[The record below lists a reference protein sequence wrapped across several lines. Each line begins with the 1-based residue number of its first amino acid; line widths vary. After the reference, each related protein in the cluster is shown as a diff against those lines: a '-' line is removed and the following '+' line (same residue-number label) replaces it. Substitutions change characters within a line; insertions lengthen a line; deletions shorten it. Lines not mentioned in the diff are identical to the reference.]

1 MAAVEVAGRED
12 RKADGRIAPG
22 SLLLICLQLGLL
34 LLLLRQFQIE
44 SAAFLRLAVLAFA
57 GAIVHALLPLR
68 FRLPFFLAL
77 SVAGIGVVM
86 GWENGA
92 WLMGIGLILMGI
104 CHIPVAFGWRIL
116 LLFVAGGVL
125 AAQRARWLPFPGP
138 EAIWPILGSMF
149 MFRLIAYVYD
159 LKHDKVPGT
168 PVQALAYF
176 FMLPNACFPLYPVVD
191 FKAFRNSHYGD
202 DAYRTYQVG
211 IDWIV
216 RGVIHLLLYRV
227 VYYHFTL
234 APSEVSTPADLTQY
248 LITNFL
254 LYLRVSGLFHVIVG
268 MLYLFGFRLSE
279 THNRYLLASSF
290 TDFWRRIN
298 IYWKDF
304 MQKVFYYPAVFR
316 LRKLGTTWALILA
329 TLYVFVMT
337 WFLHAYQW
345 FWLRGTMLFVLQD
358 ILFWTILGGFVVL
371 NSLYEIKYGRS
382 RSIAARRRTA
392 RDFVMSIVRTYATF
406 WFICLLWSFWTTE
419 TLADWFSLWH
429 ALGGEVTW
437 DVLVWPA
444 IILIVIVL
452 GAIPGD
458 TLRNLKLTARPEREW
473 VRERFVTVAA
483 LCVLI
488 GVSIERVSTG
498 IGEDVATFV
507 HSIRSGQLSRL
518 DVAKL
523 EKGYYEN
530 LLSVDRF
537 NSQLWEVYSRK
548 PANWLDVENANLKRF
563 VGGFAQAELIPS
575 FVSKTRYGT
584 ISINRWGMRDQDYET
599 TRAPGSYRAAVLGAS
614 SVMGWGVGDGET
626 FEAIMEA
633 RLNREPPVDGVHR
646 YEFLNFGI
654 PGYQPPQQLVV
665 LDRALEFRPDAV
677 VFVATGREPTRS
689 VSSLAEA
696 VNRQLP
702 IPFPELD
709 AIVSRAGL
717 TAGMEE
723 AEATKRLTP
732 HRREILQTV
741 YRMIAARAT
750 AAGARPI
757 FVFLPQVRE
766 GAWQEETPETL
777 EIAREA
783 GFFVINLED
792 VYRSHPIEQI
802 RLAEWDD
809 HPNRLGHRLVADRLH
824 AEFVSRRETLLQPR
838 PATSRRTA
846 GQPEDGDGS

>member
-1 MAAVEVAGRED
+1 
-12 RKADGRIAPG
+12 
-22 SLLLICLQLGLL
+22 
-34 LLLLRQFQIE
+34 
-44 SAAFLRLAVLAFA
+44 
-57 GAIVHALLPLR
+57 
-68 FRLPFFLAL
+68 
-77 SVAGIGVVM
+77 
-86 GWENGA
+86 
-92 WLMGIGLILMGI
+92 
-104 CHIPVAFGWRIL
+104 
-116 LLFVAGGVL
+116 
-125 AAQRARWLPFPGP
+125 
-138 EAIWPILGSMF
+138 
-149 MFRLIAYVYD
+149 
-159 LKHDKVPGT
+159 
-168 PVQALAYF
+168 
-176 FMLPNACFPLYPVVD
+176 
-191 FKAFRNSHYGD
+191 
-202 DAYRTYQVG
+202 
-211 IDWIV
+211 
-216 RGVIHLLLYRV
+216 
-227 VYYHFTL
+227 
-234 APSEVSTPADLTQY
+234 DLTQY

-316 LRKLGTTWALILA
+316 LRKLGTTWALVLA

-382 RSIAARRRTA
+382 RSIAAKRRTA
-392 RDFVMSIVRTYATF
+392 KDFVISVLRTYGTF

-419 TLADWFSLWH
+419 TLADWFSLWSS
-429 ALGGEVTW
+429 LGGAMTW

-458 TLRNLKLTARPEREW
+458 TMRNLKLTARPEREW

-498 IGEDVATFV
+498 FGEEVATFV

-563 VGGFAQAELIPS
+563 VGGFVQAELIPS
-575 FVSKTRYGT
+575 FVSKTKYGT

-599 TRAPGSYRAAVLGAS
+599 ARALGSFRAAVLGAS

-626 FEAIMEA
+626 FEAIVEA
-633 RLNREPPVDGVHR
+633 RLNSELPVEGIHR

-665 LDRALEFRPDAV
+665 LNRALGFRPDAV

-689 VSSLAEA
+689 VSSLVEA
-696 VNRQLP
+696 VNKRLP
-702 IPFPELD
+702 IPFPELS

-717 TAGMEE
+717 TPGMEE
-723 AEATKRLTP
+723 SEATRRLASF
-732 HRREILQTV
+732 RREILQTV
-741 YRMIAARAT
+741 YRTVVVRAT

-777 EIAREA
+777 DIAREA
-783 GFFVINLED
+783 GFVVINLED
-792 VYRSHPIEQI
+792 VYRSHPIEEI

-809 HPNRLGHRLVADRLH
+809 HPNRLGHQIVANRLH
-824 AEFVSRRETLLQPR
+824 AEFVSRREMLLQPP
-838 PATSRRTA
+838 PATSRTTA
-846 GQPEDGDGS
+846 RQPEDGDGP